1 MIPYQA
7 VIQQL
12 EKQLSGAKNAG
23 NDQQSAKL
31 LQQFEHYV
39 MWC

>member
-23 NDQQSAKL
+23 NDQQIR
-31 LQQFEHYV
+31 EDR
-39 MWC
+39 

>member
-12 EKQLSGAKNAG
+12 EKQLSGVKNTA
-23 NDQQSAKL
+23 DEQQVREA
-31 LQQFEHYV
+31 
-39 MWC
+39 

>member
-12 EKQLSGAKNAG
+12 EKQLSGAKMQEMISKFARH
-23 NDQQSAKL
+23 
-31 LQQFEHYV
+31 LQLFEHYV
-39 MWC
+39 MWY